1 MTTDTLPELP
11 TPKYSETI
19 RGVPCITLTEHEHLM
34 REYALQARAQA
45 TPSIPS
51 DGPSTYEQRFTAAVA
66 MICGVTPPATLVC
79 DWINKAER
87 HDDLQQWVG
96 SYAPG
101 WVQNIAVLDAAH
113 QMADQ
118 PTEGGDHEPAQQ
130 ATQAEVTDEQ
140 ILSLDCV
147 SIDSDEH
154 GTSFWVDRSTVIK
167 FARAILSLRPERG
180 PMAYEQIKA
189 EFQRKQ
195 DELSEKGASANCP
208 TDLID
213 FTVGIRFAEAH
224 HGITAQAKK
233 GAP

>member
-1 MTTDTLPELP
+1 M
-11 TPKYSETI
+11 
-19 RGVPCITLTEHEHLM
+19 
-34 REYALQARAQA
+34 
-45 TPSIPS
+45 SI
-51 DGPSTYEQRFTAAVA
+51 PSTYEQRFTAAIAV
-66 MICGVTPPATLVC
+66 ICGVTPPATLVC

-130 ATQAEVTDEQ
+130 ATQTGVTDEQ

-167 FARAILSLRPERG
+167 FARAILALRTERV
-180 PMAYEQIKA
+180 PMTEDQVWHNDA
-189 EFQRKQ
+189 
-195 DELSEKGASANCP
+195 LMSANG
-208 TDLID
+208 TAGFKMDALMRIVRA
-213 FTVGIRFAEAH
+213 TEVH
-224 HGITAQAKK
+224 HGIKPKEQR
-233 GAP
+233 